1 MNFTL
6 ELSVYISNCCYT
18 ASTKYRKKVLLSSL
32 FYYQV
37 LVASSCLMFQPA
49 SILLKLSTEVVV
61 QKCSVIAAL
70 ENFCKIDKKT
80 LAMKPLFYESWRLA
94 CNFCQTWLHNRCFFV
109 SFAIFFRT
117 AILCNTCEELPN
129 SNFYKY
135 MILLFLAFRFQPKL
149 FLSKII
155 SFEQT
160 PICLDRT
167 EFVIIFLESTCK

>member
-6 ELSVYISNCCYT
+6 ELSVYISNWYYT
-18 ASTKYRKKVLLSSL
+18 ASTKYRKKSTIIKPFLLSSTCCK
-32 FYYQV
+32 FMFD
-37 LVASSCLMFQPA
+37 VATSQHFIKA
-49 SILLKLSTEVVV
+49 KYRIVV
-61 QKCSVIAAL
+61 QKCTVKAAL

-94 CNFCQTWLHNRCFFV
+94 CNFCQTWLHNRCFIV

-129 SNFYKY
+129 LNFYKY